1 MQARED
7 VLRAVYPRQVTAT
20 HDAESTWVPFVRA
33 RGPSWTQWDVAAMI
47 GDTREV
53 DWQGALGFDRI
64 TVRILDGRLT
74 SDPRRAEFL
83 VVPA

>member
-20 HDAESTWVPFVRA
+20 HDAESTWVPFVP
-33 RGPSWTQWDVAAMI
+33 GPSWTQWDVAAMI
-47 GDTREV
+47 GDTREGRLAGRARV
-53 DWQGALGFDRI
+53 RPI